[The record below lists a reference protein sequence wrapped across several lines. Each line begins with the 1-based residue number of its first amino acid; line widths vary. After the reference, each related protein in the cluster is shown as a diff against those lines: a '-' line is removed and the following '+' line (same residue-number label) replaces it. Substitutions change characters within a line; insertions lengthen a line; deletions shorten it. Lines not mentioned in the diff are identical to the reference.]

1 MKMDFE
7 LSTQRLILRPFKT
20 VDLLAHLTAVQES
33 TEQLSPWLEWCTP
46 HYDQHDAHEWIASS
60 RLSWKTDMSYEL
72 AIFDRFDDAFIGS
85 VSISALIPMC
95 NSANLGYWVRTSYHR
110 QGIASEACLA
120 LAQFAFMT
128 LGLTRL
134 EIIVHPDNYPSQK
147 TDNPYAGCPLK
158 LPPAVKFQLVP
169 SGFLHLASNCAN
181 SKSSNPKLA

>member
-7 LSTQRLILRPFKT
+7 LSTPRLILRPFKT

-60 RLSWKTDMSYEL
+60 RLSWQTDMSYEL
-72 AIFDRFDDAFIGS
+72 AIFDRFDDTFVGS

-147 TDNPYAGCPLK
+147 TAIACNAQFECEARNRIFTHGK
-158 LPPAVKFQLVP
+158 IHNGLVYSLIP
-169 SGFLHLASNCAN
+169 EDLF
-181 SKSSNPKLA
+181 PR